1 MYQILRFWIIH
12 LGAFNVI
19 FSGLTINGDCFPCI
33 LINGN
38 RGEHKGECI
47 EDGEDLGQV
56 FLGFTDIFSDLER
69 KVNEAIESGEDFKGM

>member
-1 MYQILRFWIIH
+1 MIF
-12 LGAFNVI
+12 
-19 FSGLTINGDCFPCI
+19 FSGLTINGDCFPCV

-38 RGEHKGECI
+38 KGEHKGECI

-69 KVNEAIESGEDFKGM
+69 GANVLSEAVADGKNIIGM